1 MDENLKKN
9 HIIDSVFV
17 ICLMLLF
24 LLSSLTVIALGAG
37 IYRRN
42 TQIME
47 TNYSHRIAYAY
58 ITEKLRQN
66 DVNGAIHVES
76 IFGENA
82 LVMTE
87 KVGETLYNTY
97 IYNYNNN
104 LMELFARADLNN
116 FYPQS
121 GQVIMSIDDL
131 QIDQVSD
138 NMIKAVITLPDGTDY
153 LLYLTKRSVA
163 TE

>member
-87 KVGETLYNTY
+87 EVGETLYNTY